1 MKLQSLGLRS
11 KLILS
16 FLGVALLPLLVL
28 ALLNQRTT
36 QKALTNNANMALLG
50 AASQTALSLDSFVK
64 TNLDAVRVEAQLPI
78 LSQYLALPTQR
89 QAAIRTE
96 VETTLLALGRKDTL
110 NILSYALLDQ
120 QGQNVVDTY
129 TANVGNSEANWNYF
143 QQPLKTGLPYVSPV
157 QYAANDKVASLYF
170 SSPVRNATG
179 NIIGVVRV
187 RYNANVIQRLVT
199 QNSDLIA
206 GDKAS
211 FAILLDENHV
221 RLAQGYAPELIFKA
235 ITPLPS
241 AKVQALQAA
250 GRLPQGSPSELA
262 TNLPAFAQ
270 GIKQATESK
279 FFTTPLVANNSE
291 LSSAAVVKLKT
302 QPWSVVFVESQTLF
316 LAPIQ
321 AQIRAT
327 LLLAIAIA
335 VLVIAAAIALSQ
347 FLAKPLLELTG
358 VVTRFTT
365 GDLQARSTIQTTD
378 EIGLLAG
385 SFNQMAEQVGKLLQ
399 NLEERTHELEVSQQV
414 TGAVSELSQVIL
426 DPKLLLREAIA
437 LMQNRFNLNYIQ
449 IYLLNADT
457 QTLYEEVESSQ
468 EDITRLE
475 QPTKISLD
483 DPESLLAKAARTK
496 EIICINQPDQTL
508 QAAAVQLSGVG
519 SEVVVPLSAR
529 GTLLGVLN
537 IQDQQSDRFSTLD
550 LETFNTLAGQIATAL
565 DNARLFKEVKKTG
578 AELSAKAQELEQTLR
593 ELQQTQAQVVQSEKM
608 SSLGQLVAGVAHEI
622 NNPVNFIYGNLSYAG
637 EYIQDLTRLLKLY
650 QQQFPDLTPEIAAE
664 VEAIDLDFLLAD
676 LPKLLASMKVG
687 ADRIQKIVLSLRNF
701 SRMDEAEMKA
711 VDIHEGIDSTLMI
724 LQNRL
729 KAKSDRPE
737 IAVIKDYGDLPLVE
751 CYAGQLNQVFMN
763 LLTNAIDALEGDQTQ
778 SPEQLQAAKIEI
790 CTRLLGTQSVEIRI
804 ADNGSGI
811 AKADQRRLFDPFFTT
826 KPIGQGTGLGLSIS
840 YQIVTDRH
848 GGTLRCVSVPG
859 QGTEFVIEIPL
870 RQT

>member
-1 MKLQSLGLRS
+1 MKLQFLGLRS
-11 KLILS
+11 KLIWS

-36 QKALTNNANMALLG
+36 QKALTNNANLALLG
-50 AASQTALSLDSFVK
+50 AASQTALSLDSFIK

-89 QAAIRTE
+89 RAAIRAE

-129 TANVGNSEANWNYF
+129 TADVGNSEANWNYF
-143 QQPLKTGLPYVSPV
+143 QQSLKTGLPYVSPV
-157 QYAANDKVASLYF
+157 QYAANAKVASLYF

-187 RYNANVIQRLVT
+187 RYNANVIQRLVA
-199 QNSDLIA
+199 QNSDLVA

-211 FAILLDENHV
+211 FAILLDENQV

-235 ITPLPS
+235 VTPLPP
-241 AKVQALQAA
+241 AKVRSLQAA
-250 GRLPQGSPSELA
+250 GRLPQVPPTELA
-262 TNLPAFAQ
+262 TNLPEFAQ
-270 GIKQATESK
+270 GLQNANKSA
-279 FFTTPLVANNSE
+279 FFTTFLVANNSE
-291 LSSAAVVKLKT
+291 LSSAAVAKLKT
-302 QPWSVVFVESQTLF
+302 QPWSVVFVESQSLF

-347 FLAKPLLELTG
+347 FLTKPLLGLTG

-365 GDLQARSTIQTTD
+365 GDLKARSTIQTKD
-378 EIGLLAG
+378 EIGLLADR
-385 SFNQMAEQVGKLLQ
+385 FNQMAEQVGKLLE
-399 NLEERTHELEVSQQV
+399 NLAERTHELEVSQQV
-414 TGAVSELSQVIL
+414 TGAMSELSQVIL

-437 LMQNRFNLNYIQ
+437 LMQSRFNLHYIQ
-449 IYLLNADT
+449 IYLLNIDK
-457 QTLYEEVESSQ
+457 QVLVKEVESSQ
-468 EDITRLE
+468 EDITRLG
-475 QPTKISLD
+475 QPTQIALD
-483 DPESLLAKAARTK
+483 DSESLIATAARTQ
-496 EIICINQPDQTL
+496 EIICLDQANRASEL
-508 QAAAVQLSGVG
+508 AGVHLLSVG
-519 SEVVVPLSAR
+519 SEVVVPLITR
-529 GTLLGVLN
+529 GALLGVLN
-537 IQDQQSDRFSTLD
+537 VQDKRSHRFSQMD

-565 DNARLFKEVKKTG
+565 DNARLFEEVQKTG
-578 AELSAKAQELEQTLR
+578 AELRAKAQELEQTLR

-650 QQQFPDLTPEIAAE
+650 QQQVPDLTPEIAAE

-737 IAVIKDYGDLPLVE
+737 IAVIKDYGNLPLVE

-790 CTRLLGTQSVEIRI
+790 CTRPLGTQSVEIRI
-804 ADNGSGI
+804 ADNGFGI
-811 AKADQRRLFDPFFTT
+811 AEADQPRLFDPFFTT
-826 KPIGQGTGLGLSIS
+826 KPVGKGTGLGLSIS
-840 YQIVTDRH
+840 YQIITDRH

-859 QGTEFVIEIPL
+859 QGTKFVIEIPL